1 MIVELAAVP
10 VGEADG
16 EAALVRQAA
25 AGDAG
30 AFDELVRRHWRE
42 LVRLARVV
50 LASDLE
56 AEDLAQETLVHA
68 WRRLGELREPASFL
82 PWLRRSLVRR
92 GVRLARQR
100 RRQLA
105 VVPLDAVR
113 ALTMPAAE
121 MGWSRVESLLAVL
134 TPRQRATVFLVEVE
148 GLSAGEAACR
158 LGVSEATLRVHL
170 FLARR
175 RLRAY
180 LAGDQR

>member
-10 VGEADG
+10 VGEVDG
-16 EAALVRQAA
+16 EAVLVRQAA

-30 AFDELVRRHWRE
+30 AFDELVRRYWRE
-42 LVRLARVV
+42 LVSLARVV

-68 WRRLGELREPASFL
+68 WRRLDELREPASFL

-92 GVRLARQR
+92 GVRLARRR

-105 VVPLDAVR
+105 VVPLDGATVM
-113 ALTMPAAE
+113 ALPAIE
-121 MGWSRVESLLAVL
+121 MGWARVESLLGAL

-148 GLSAGEAACR
+148 GLSTGEAARR
-158 LGVSEATLRVHL
+158 LGASEATLRVHL

-180 LAGDQR
+180 LAGDTR